1 MDRLGVLPSNQLED
15 EASCGP
21 SSLRV
26 SSSLTSSSLGR
37 MDAKAS
43 GLEKEG
49 AVSNDIL
56 LEELRLS
63 ALSAA
68 EGGLREKPG
77 GAGLVNDKAG
87 GGEELA

>member
-1 MDRLGVLPSNQLED
+1 
-15 EASCGP
+15 
-21 SSLRV
+21 
-26 SSSLTSSSLGR
+26 

-63 ALSAA
+63 ALRAA
-68 EGGLREKPG
+68 EGGLRGKPG
-77 GAGLVNDKAG
+77 GGLLSG
-87 GGEELA
+87 GGEVLAWAVSAVAAEDEGCETF